1 MNGKILISFYK
12 PGIITFLIIRKVDRI
27 EKKKD
32 FETLKKTFLLAKKF
46 IFSFLNKLYRSDTE
60 SAEDTTA
67 TKDETK
73 PEEEAKKDD
82 KKAAGPTVVARM
94 SNLFAAVKKSVK
106 KPKENKYTAETPES
120 EMKVIIK

>member
-1 MNGKILISFYK
+1 MNGKILISFSK

-27 EKKKD
+27 EKKD

-67 TKDETK
+67 TKDDAK

>member
-73 PEEEAKKDD
+73 PD
-82 KKAAGPTVVARM
+82 
-94 SNLFAAVKKSVK
+94 FA
-106 KPKENKYTAETPES
+106 YH
-120 EMKVIIK
+120 